1 MKTLSEIDTT
11 SKRAARGAGFSW
23 GIAEEVGKNMRLLEL
38 YGLPG
43 IKNLNK
49 FLKDYKEKQF
59 QKITLISET
68 NNSNKYPF
76 CPIILGTNF
85 IDQVNLLD
93 KKSNIQISNVA
104 FPILF
109 LPFVCRASEIIGKK
123 IFLKIEEKEF
133 LLNLNQSIY
142 SNYLKNEILESCN
155 KINISSNFIEKEFPK
170 LVNTMEVNLL
180 ENEDNFTDD
189 EWNNLYKLSEE
200 TFVEESDSLKE
211 GAAGAGLTDND

>member
-11 SKRAARGAGFSW
+11 SKRAAKGVGFSW
-23 GIAEEVGKNMRLLEL
+23 GISEEIGKNMRLLEL
-38 YGLPG
+38 FGLSG

-49 FLKDYKEKQF
+49 YLKDYKKKQF

-68 NNSNKYPF
+68 NETKKNPF

-93 KKSNIQISNVA
+93 KKNNIKIINVA

-109 LPFVCRASEIIGKK
+109 LPFVSRASEVIGKR
-123 IFLKIEEKEF
+123 IFLKIDEKEF

-142 SNYLKNEILESCN
+142 SNYLKNEILENCN
-155 KINISSNFIEKEFPK
+155 LISINFIENNNSF
-170 LVNTMEVNLL
+170 N
-180 ENEDNFTDD
+180 ENEWK
-189 EWNNLYKLSEE
+189 ELYKLSED
-200 TFVEESDSLKE
+200 TFVEETESLKI

>member
-11 SKRAARGAGFSW
+11 SKRAAKGAGFSW
-23 GIAEEVGKNMRLLEL
+23 GISEEIGKNMRLLEL
-38 YGLPG
+38 FGLSG

-49 FLKDYKEKQF
+49 YLKDYKKKQF
-59 QKITLISET
+59 QKISLISET
-68 NNSNKYPF
+68 NETKKNPF

-93 KKSNIQISNVA
+93 KKNNIKIINVA

-109 LPFVCRASEIIGKK
+109 LPFVSRASEVIGKR
-123 IFLKIEEKEF
+123 IFLKIDEKEF

-142 SNYLKNEILESCN
+142 SNYLKNEILENCN
-155 KINISSNFIEKEFPK
+155 LISINFIENNNSF
-170 LVNTMEVNLL
+170 N
-180 ENEDNFTDD
+180 ENEWK
-189 EWNNLYKLSEE
+189 ELYKLSED
-200 TFVEESDSLKE
+200 TFVEETESLKI

>member
-11 SKRAARGAGFSW
+11 SKRAAKGAGFSW
-23 GIAEEVGKNMRLLEL
+23 GIAEEIGKNMRLLEL

-93 KKSNIQISNVA
+93 KKNNIQISNVA

-109 LPFVCRASEIIGKK
+109 LPFVSRASEIIGKK

-142 SNYLKNEILESCN
+142 SNYLKNEVLEISN
-155 KINISSNFIEKEFPK
+155 TINISF
-170 LVNTMEVNLL
+170 L
-180 ENEDNFTDD
+180 ENNNSFNEN
-189 EWNNLYKLSEE
+189 EWKELYKLSED
-200 TFVEESDSLKE
+200 TFVEETESLKI

>member
-23 GIAEEVGKNMRLLEL
+23 GIAEEIGKNMRLLEL

-68 NNSNKYPF
+68 NNFNKYPF

-93 KKSNIQISNVA
+93 KKNNIQISNVA

-109 LPFVCRASEIIGKK
+109 LPFVSRASEIIGKK

-142 SNYLKNEILESCN
+142 SNYLKNEVLEICN
-155 KINISSNFIEKEFPK
+155 TINISFIENNNSF
-170 LVNTMEVNLL
+170 N
-180 ENEDNFTDD
+180 ENEWK
-189 EWNNLYKLSEE
+189 ELYKLSED
-200 TFVEESDSLKE
+200 TFVEETESLKI

>member
-38 YGLPG
+38 FGLSG
-43 IKNLNK
+43 VKNLNK
-49 FLKDYKEKQF
+49 FLKDYKKKQYH
-59 QKITLISET
+59 KITLISEE
-68 NNSNKYPF
+68 NKENKYPF

-93 KKSNIQISNVA
+93 KKINIQISKVA

-109 LPFVCRASEIIGKK
+109 LPFVSRASEIIGKR

-142 SNYLKNEILESCN
+142 SNYLKNEILEACDT
-155 KINISSNFIEKEFPK
+155 INISFI
-170 LVNTMEVNLL
+170 VNNNSFN
-180 ENEDNFTDD
+180 ENEWK
-189 EWNNLYKLSEE
+189 ELYKLSED
-200 TFVEESDSLKE
+200 TFVEETESLKI

>member
-11 SKRAARGAGFSW
+11 SKRATKGAGFPW
-23 GIAEEVGKNMRLLEL
+23 GVAEEVGKNMRLLEL
-38 YGLPG
+38 FGLPG
-43 IKNLNK
+43 VKNLNQY
-49 FLKDYKEKQF
+49 LKDYKQEKRF

-68 NNSNKYPF
+68 NNANKYPF

-93 KKSNIQISNVA
+93 KKANIHISNVA

-109 LPFVCRASEIIGKK
+109 LPFASRASEIIGKR
-123 IFLKIEEKEF
+123 IFLKIDEKEF

-155 KINISSNFIEKEFPK
+155 IIDISFIENNNSFK
-170 LVNTMEVNLL
+170 
-180 ENEDNFTDD
+180 ENE
-189 EWNNLYKLSEE
+189 WNELYKLSED
-200 TFVEESDSLKE
+200 TFVEETESLKI

>member
-38 YGLPG
+38 FGLPG
-43 IKNLNK
+43 IKNLNQ

-59 QKITLISET
+59 QKVTLISDT
-68 NNSNKYPF
+68 NNANKYPY
-76 CPIILGTNF
+76 CPIILGVNF

-93 KKSNIQISNVA
+93 KKINIQISNVA
-104 FPILF
+104 FPLLF
-109 LPFVCRASEIIGKK
+109 LPFVSRASEMIGKR

-142 SNYLKNEILESCN
+142 SNYLKNEILEVCN
-155 KINISSNFIEKEFPK
+155 TINISFIENSNSF
-170 LVNTMEVNLL
+170 N
-180 ENEDNFTDD
+180 ENEWK
-189 EWNNLYKLSEE
+189 ELYKLSED
-200 TFVEESDSLKE
+200 TFVEETESLKIS
-211 GAAGAGLTDND
+211 GAGAGLTDND

>member
-11 SKRAARGAGFSW
+11 SKRATRGAGFSW

-68 NNSNKYPF
+68 NNPNKNPF
-76 CPIILGTNF
+76 CPITLGANF
-85 IDQVNLLD
+85 MDQVNLLD
-93 KKSNIQISNVA
+93 KKINIEISNLA

-109 LPFVCRASEIIGKK
+109 IPFVSRASEIIGKR

-133 LLNLNQSIY
+133 L
-142 SNYLKNEILESCN
+142 EIGN
-155 KINISSNFIEKEFPK
+155 KINISFIE
-170 LVNTMEVNLL
+170 NNNLFN
-180 ENEDNFTDD
+180 ENEWR
-189 EWNNLYKLSEE
+189 EIYKLSED
-200 TFVEESDSLKE
+200 TFVEETESLKI

>member
-11 SKRAARGAGFSW
+11 SKRAAKGAGFSW
-23 GIAEEVGKNMRLLEL
+23 GISEEIGKNMRLLEL
-38 YGLPG
+38 FGLSG

-49 FLKDYKEKQF
+49 YLKDYKKKQF
-59 QKITLISET
+59 QKIALISEINET
-68 NNSNKYPF
+68 KKNPF

-93 KKSNIQISNVA
+93 KKNSIKILNVA

-109 LPFVCRASEIIGKK
+109 LPFVSRASEMIGKK
-123 IFLKIEEKEF
+123 IFLKIDEKEF

-142 SNYLKNEILESCN
+142 SNYLKNEILENCN
-155 KINISSNFIEKEFPK
+155 TVNISFVEN
-170 LVNTMEVNLL
+170 NNLFN
-180 ENEDNFTDD
+180 ENEWD
-189 EWNNLYKLSEE
+189 ELYKLSED
-200 TFVEESDSLKE
+200 TFVEETESLKI

>member
-11 SKRAARGAGFSW
+11 SKRATRGAGFSW

-38 YGLPG
+38 YGLSG

-49 FLKDYKEKQF
+49 FLKDYKKKQF

-68 NNSNKYPF
+68 NNASKNSF
-76 CPIILGTNF
+76 CPITLGINF

-93 KKSNIQISNVA
+93 KKLNIQISNLA

-109 LPFVCRASEIIGKK
+109 IPFVSRASEIVGKK
-123 IFLKIEEKEF
+123 IFLKVDDKEF

-142 SNYLKNEILESCN
+142 SNYLKNEILEIGN
-155 KINISSNFIEKEFPK
+155 IININFIENNNSF
-170 LVNTMEVNLL
+170 
-180 ENEDNFTDD
+180 NED
-189 EWNNLYKLSEE
+189 EWKELYKLSED
-200 TFVEESDSLKE
+200 TFVEETESLKI